1 MSQMRVIATDA
12 VAWSVCLSVLVTTVN
27 PAKQVSESRFIWRG
41 GRGSDS
47 LGPINHALYGGQ
59 DIATRRETCMSIRH
73 ILDNVRVPSVRSPD
87 VTKQT
92 NNT

>member
-27 PAKQVSESRFIWRG
+27 PAKQVCESRFIWRG
-41 GRGSDS
+41 GGGSDS

-59 DIATRRETCMSIRH
+59 DIATRRETYKSIRH